1 MKFRRANQ
9 RQRSS
14 RLVLHI
20 AIKVSSGAIGAV
32 ISPIVRFA
40 RTAAAAAAA
49 AAAARARAAPIG

>member
-32 ISPIVRFA
+32 ISP
-40 RTAAAAAAA
+40 AAAAAAA